1 MTEHSNPLFE
11 VSVSAGDP
19 DGVATVRCSGELDIA
34 GGPTLR
40 SALDEAGQAGLDV
53 VVDLTD
59 LEFIDSSGLGVLVG
73 AHKNAAEQGRTM
85 SLRGAQGA
93 VAKVLR
99 ITGLTDVIPAA
110 E

>member
-1 MTEHSNPLFE
+1 MPEHSPPVFE
-11 VSVSAGDP
+11 VSVSAD
-19 DGVATVRCSGELDIA
+19 DRVATVRCSGELDIA

-40 SALDEAGQAGLDV
+40 STLDEARQAGLDV

-73 AHKNAAEQGRTM
+73 AHKDAAEQGRTI
-85 SLRGAQGA
+85 SLRGANGA